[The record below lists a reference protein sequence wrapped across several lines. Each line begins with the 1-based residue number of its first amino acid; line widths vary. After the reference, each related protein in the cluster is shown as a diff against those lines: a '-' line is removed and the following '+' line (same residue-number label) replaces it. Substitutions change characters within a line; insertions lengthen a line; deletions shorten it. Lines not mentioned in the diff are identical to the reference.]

1 MPGDLLAGRGAVV
14 SLDLETLEGYVW
26 RGLHHFLDAG
36 RALRLIRDRQLYRP
50 AFPTWERYCEGRWG
64 FTDRR
69 ARQLISAA
77 ELVDRLQVGSEIGT
91 RVPVTEKGSRQL
103 ARLPEGLQR
112 LAWAALLGREG
123 AAGEADVEA
132 LVAAILAG
140 LSPEQQAA
148 ILAADAER
156 ALPKEPAAA
165 RPVNWPRRLTNAERT
180 LEALAKVRP
189 DLAER
194 YADRLRLAVEVLEEL
209 ARELA
214 G

>member
-1 MPGDLLAGRGAVV
+1 MRGELLLNLEALESAV
-14 SLDLETLEGYVW
+14 E
-26 RGLHHFLDAG
+26 RGLHSFLEAG
-36 RALRLIRDRQLYRP
+36 LALAVIREHQLYRESY
-50 AFPTWERYCEGRWG
+50 PTWERYCEGRWG

-69 ARQLISAA
+69 ARQLIDAA
-77 ELVDRLQVGSEIGT
+77 RLVENLRQGAEKIGT
-91 RVPVTEKGSRQL
+91 VVPVTERQCREL
-103 ARLPEGLQR
+103 ARLPQALQR
-112 LAWAALLGREG
+112 VAWIQLLGG
-123 AAGEADVEA
+123 AGGGQPSGEEVSD
-132 LVAAILAG
+132 LVNRLLAQMDPRAAAR
-140 LSPEQQAA
+140 A
-148 ILAADAER
+148 IAADAGR
-156 ALPKEPAAA
+156 AREKEPTAA